1 VTTFFRHAFILAAK
15 DTRIFWRDR
24 FGLVLAFLFPILFAF
39 AFSHAVED
47 GGPPEAAPRLTVVAH
62 EKHGVLREI
71 SAGLTA
77 SGWAVDKRT
86 RQEAVEAAASTGYPV
101 VLKGCGADLTH
112 KSEAGAVKL
121 NLTTSAEVAS
131 AFTAI
136 EAAAAGALDGIL
148 VQPQIKGTRELVAGM
163 IRDPQFGPCVMF
175 GLGGIFTEV
184 LDDACF
190 RIALLEE
197 RDALAI
203 DGQHPRLGN
212 PRPRPRYGSRRPCRP
227 VQNPDH
233 SRAHRPGERQHRS
246 DRRQPAPTAGRWPS
260 RGGRRR
266 DLDLRVTGLQAVPEQ
281 GDGFGVPI
289 FPAG

>member
-1 VTTFFRHAFILAAK
+1 MQPKAGLSSRDGELRSLSEFESGKILESYG
-15 DTRIFWRDR
+15 I
-24 FGLVLAFLFPILFAF
+24 P
-39 AFSHAVED
+39 
-47 GGPPEAAPRLTVVAH
+47 VVATT
-62 EKHGVLREI
+62 L
-71 SAGLTA
+71 AT
-77 SGWAVDKRT
+77 T
-86 RQEAVEAAASTGYPV
+86 PQEAVEAAASTGYPV

-190 RIALLEE
+190 RIAPLEE
-197 RDALAI
+197 RDALAMMDSIRGSAILGPVRGTAAADRSALAGILITLGRIGLENDQVEAI
-203 DGQHPRLGN
+203 DVN
-212 PRPRPRYGSRRPCRP
+212 PLLLQEDGTP
-227 VQNPDH
+227 V
-233 SRAHRPGERQHRS
+233 
-246 DRRQPAPTAGRWPS
+246 
-260 RGGRRR
+260 
-266 DLDLRVTGLQAVPEQ
+266 AV
-281 GDGFGVPI
+281 DAAI
-289 FPAG
+289 WTTR

>member
-1 VTTFFRHAFILAAK
+1 MQPKAGLSSRDGELRSLSEFESGK
-15 DTRIFWRDR
+15 IFESY
-24 FGLVLAFLFPILFAF
+24 GIP
-39 AFSHAVED
+39 
-47 GGPPEAAPRLTVVAH
+47 VVATT
-62 EKHGVLREI
+62 L
-71 SAGLTA
+71 AT
-77 SGWAVDKRT
+77 T
-86 RQEAVEAAASTGYPV
+86 PQEAVEAAASTGYPV

-190 RIALLEE
+190 RIAPLEE
-197 RDALAI
+197 RDALAMMDSIRGSAILGPVRGTAAADRSALAGILITLGRIGLENDQVEAI
-203 DGQHPRLGN
+203 DVN
-212 PRPRPRYGSRRPCRP
+212 PLLLQEDGTP
-227 VQNPDH
+227 V
-233 SRAHRPGERQHRS
+233 
-246 DRRQPAPTAGRWPS
+246 
-260 RGGRRR
+260 
-266 DLDLRVTGLQAVPEQ
+266 AV
-281 GDGFGVPI
+281 DAAI
-289 FPAG
+289 WTTR